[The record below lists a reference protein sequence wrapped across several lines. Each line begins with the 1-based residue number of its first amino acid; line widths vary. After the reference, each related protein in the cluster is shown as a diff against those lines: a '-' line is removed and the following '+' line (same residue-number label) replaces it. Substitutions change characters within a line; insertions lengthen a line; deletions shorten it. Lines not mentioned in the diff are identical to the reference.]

1 MFSRI
6 FTFSIKNI
14 FRNTFLSISSVLV
27 ITLLMFFINILLVIQ
42 NVSFNIID
50 TVNDKWTIELY
61 LKEKYD
67 KNSVEVVTLID
78 WIKKISETV
87 NVNYKDKD
95 DALEL
100 MRTREPD
107 LVKIIETQNPLPNSI
122 RISNVWI
129 WEYWSV
135 NYLVQS
141 KLYLFDWS
149 KEDSDFKENSLLE
162 SSSEKSKF
170 SDYDKQYNSIIWI
183 VEYLVVLRVALYIII
198 WMFLFSVA
206 VILYSVIGNFIY
218 HYKDEIYITRL
229 VWWSKMF
236 IYWPFWIQWI
246 LYALAWAIFWIILF
260 VSSLNVVSIMLNK
273 GYDLSFVL
281 WEYQL
286 LFLLEVLVLMLIGG
300 ISGLV
305 SSRKYLNNN

>member
-6 FTFSIKNI
+6 FTYSIKNI

-67 KNSVEVVTLID
+67 KNSVEVVALID